1 MIEIRQKNLKVIIKF
16 YNDFKMQRNICN
28 IRKRKKKRKKFK
40 AWRIIDG
47 SRKNNFNF
55 TKISKKSL
63 FNPFYQQY
71 MIQI

>member
-40 AWRIIDG
+40 AQMEDHRWIE
-47 SRKNNFNF
+47 
-55 TKISKKSL
+55 KK
-63 FNPFYQQY
+63 
-71 MIQI
+71 

>member
-28 IRKRKKKRKKFK
+28 IRKRKKKR
-40 AWRIIDG
+40 IIDG

-55 TKISKKSL
+55 TKISKESL
-63 FNPFYQQY
+63 SIMSN
-71 MIQI
+71 I